1 MANKPSPQLSG
12 LLRFMR
18 GIFTSDFHMFSQR
31 SAIDGLMAELDQ
43 AAEEAELIVLGGD
56 IVDFKWSQ
64 LSDQQTT
71 EAAALQWLRDFTDRH
86 QGKQIVYV
94 AGNHDCAPTYLDDLR
109 ELAKN
114 SRDFEVYEYWYQHGD
129 ALFLHG
135 DVVHTKPT
143 QPQLEK
149 RRSRWANHGKRG
161 RFKTSLYDLV
171 FLLRLPSLAN
181 LLINRPRRICARLTR
196 YLSSIGLH
204 PEGGIRRVFFGHTHG
219 IVKDFEFAGLVFYNS
234 GAPLKTL
241 ACEILRFETSGDE
254 TNGR

>member
-1 MANKPSPQLSG
+1 
-12 LLRFMR
+12 MR

-31 SAIDGLMAELDQ
+31 SVIDALMPQLDR
-43 AAEEAELIVLGGD
+43 AAEEADLIVLGGD

-71 EAAALQWLRDFTDRH
+71 EAAALQWLRNFTDRH
-86 QGKQIVYV
+86 QGKQIVYL
-94 AGNHDCAPTYLDDLR
+94 AGNHDCAPTYINDLR
-109 ELAKN
+109 ELAKTN
-114 SRDFEVYEYWYQHGD
+114 RDFEIYEYWYQHGD

-135 DVVHTKPT
+135 DVVHTRPT

-161 RFKTSLYDLV
+161 RLKNSLYDLV

-181 LLINRPRRICARLTR
+181 LLINRPRRICKRLTQ
-196 YLSSIGLH
+196 YLSNVGLH
-204 PEGGIRRVFFGHTHG
+204 PDQGIRRVFFGHTHG

-254 TNGR
+254 TDGR